1 MTSNFEKE
9 NVFIVDQKSNNLE
22 KQSIPLE
29 ELCED
34 GSVRITSYV
43 DEVMEDYS
51 SCIHESIRDYSR
63 KTNFGQAPK
72 ISFDSSKR
80 PNIVFQEVESE
91 TRQGILSSIASKCK
105 RAMAYT
111 TNLIRKN
118 PGKVAK
124 TVILTAAVC
133 TAAPTII
140 ITTSNVV
147 YTVGPYIPTLWTIYK
162 IWRAVPARRALG
174 IAGTTFITIWKFTR
188 RI

>member
-9 NVFIVDQKSNNLE
+9 NVFIDDQKSNNIE

-63 KTNFGQAPK
+63 KMNFGQTA
-72 ISFDSSKR
+72 
-80 PNIVFQEVESE
+80 NIVFQEVE
-91 TRQGILSSIASKCK
+91 TAPRQGILTTIASKCK
-105 RAMAYT
+105 RAIFYT

-140 ITTSNVV
+140 MTTSNVV
-147 YTVGPYIPTLWTIYK
+147 YTIGPYIPTLWTIYK
-162 IWRAVPARRALG
+162 IWRALPARRAIG

>member
-9 NVFIVDQKSNNLE
+9 NVFVDDQKSNNIE

-51 SCIHESIRDYSR
+51 SCIHESIRDSR
-63 KTNFGQAPK
+63 KMNFDQKSK

-80 PNIVFQEVESE
+80 TNIVFQEIVSE
-91 TRQGILSSIASKCK
+91 PRQGILSSIVSKCK

-124 TVILTAAVC
+124 TVILTAAIC

-162 IWRAVPARRALG
+162 IWRALPARRALG